1 MPDSAWVALS
11 LTGRIGSK
19 TLHALLRHFG
29 DDTRA
34 ILAADAKTLRQ
45 VPGVGPKIARSI
57 QDIHLEQV
65 ENGIERW
72 RKAGVAI
79 LTVNDSAYPARLAA
93 LDDAPPTLFVRG
105 DPHPPA
111 PSPFPQGLPSVEGRG
126 GEAAPAWTSWPF
138 DKAVAI
144 VGTRNPTKEAQGVAR
159 RLAGILAQ
167 RGYTIVSGLAM
178 GIDAHAHHGALGA
191 TVAVLGCGVLDV
203 YPEQNRRLAEK
214 IIERGALVCEVHP
227 EASPNAASLVARNR
241 LITGLSEAVIVVE
254 TGVDG
259 GAMHAARFASAQGRR
274 VYAVDSEATGNR
286 ALIANGAIGVPMDW
300 DAELL

>member
-11 LTGRIGSK
+11 LTGRIGRK

-34 ILAADAKTLRQ
+34 ILSADAKALRE

-57 QDIHLEQV
+57 RDINLEQV
-65 ENGIERW
+65 ERGMARW
-72 RKAGVAI
+72 REAGVAI
-79 LTVNDSAYPARLAA
+79 LTVHDHAYPARLKA
-93 LDDAPPTLFVRG
+93 LDDAPPTLFARG
-105 DPHPPA
+105 NPHPPA
-111 PSPFPQGLPSVEGRG
+111 PSPFPKGTSFGRR
-126 GEAAPAWTSWPF
+126 GEREEAWAF
-138 DKAVAI
+138 DRAVAI
-144 VGTRNPTKEAQGVAR
+144 VGTRNPSKEAQGVAR

-167 RGYTIVSGLAM
+167 RGYTIASGLAM
-178 GIDAHAHHGALGA
+178 GIDTHAHHAALGCDRP

-203 YPEQNRRLAEK
+203 YPEQNRHLADR
-214 IIERGALVCEVHP
+214 IIEHGALLCEVHP
-227 EASPNAASLVARNR
+227 EATPNAASLVARNR

-259 GAMHAARFASAQGRR
+259 GAMHAARFALAQGRR

-286 ALIANGAIGVPMDW
+286 ALIANGATGVPMDW
-300 DAELL
+300 DGDI